1 MKKIIASIL
10 AVICFFMLVGCSNE
24 TNDEKVKVFTF
35 YGENDYISVTNGTA
49 VLCGEEEVFS
59 GGTLEVLNEEAFADA
74 VYWSSEFYIAKDGE
88 EKIVT
93 KSIVEDLSEPA
104 SVSIS
109 GDLGKMSGP
118 DIITVYGYED
128 TEDFVNNL
136 FMRFTVRN
144 AQGEESTYELHMQVE
159 QVY

>member
-1 MKKIIASIL
+1 MKKILALIL
-10 AVICFFMLVGCSNE
+10 VAICLFALVGCNNE
-24 TNDEKVKVFTF
+24 QKDDKVSVFTF
-35 YGENDYISVTNGTA
+35 YGENEYISVTNGTA

-59 GGTLEVLNEEAFADA
+59 GGMLKVTNEEAFEDA

-93 KSIVEDLSEPA
+93 KSIVEDLSETA
-104 SVSIS
+104 SVSVS
-109 GDLGKMSGP
+109 GDLGKISGP
-118 DIITVYGYED
+118 DTITVYGDED